1 MESGLPGEIGI
12 GSGIIVITAVLFFLV
27 KMVFETTSV
36 LKKRF
41 TEILPYTL
49 NAADGKKVILQDL
62 SKDPDAIPILPSDNE
77 RTGIEFSYSFFLYV
91 NEGTITGQDV
101 LKSVFYKGY
110 DGSPWPLMAPGVF
123 IKGETNTM
131 RIVYNS
137 SAEPYNFV
145 DVENI
150 PIGKYFHTVLNF
162 KSGALEVHING
173 RIVKKLTFPQTIPY
187 SNFGN
192 IVIFNNYDSGTTTIN
207 RPPYGNIRFEGAING
222 QISNL
227 MYTRYALSF
236 GEIQNLLNKGA
247 SNVIKQ
253 TTKETPP
260 YLADSW
266 WSDQ

>member
-12 GSGIIVITAVLFFLV
+12 GSGIIVLTAIIFFLV
-27 KMVFETTSV
+27 KMVYQTTSV
-36 LKKRF
+36 LQKRF

-49 NAADGKKVILQDL
+49 NAADGKKVIQQDL

-91 NEGTITGQDV
+91 NEGTINGEDV

-110 DGSPWPLMAPGVF
+110 DGSPWPLMSPGVF
-123 IKGETNTM
+123 IKGDTNIM

-137 SAEPYNFV
+137 NTEPYNFI
-145 DVENI
+145 DIENI

-162 KSGALEVHING
+162 KSRALEVHVNG
-173 RIVKKLTFPQTIPY
+173 RIVKKLSFPETIPH
-187 SNFGN
+187 SNFSN
-192 IVIFNNYDSGTTTIN
+192 IVLFNTATMTVN
-207 RPPYGNIRFEGAING
+207 RPPYGNIQFQGAING

-236 GEIQNLLNKGA
+236 GEMQNLLNKGP
-247 SNVIKQ
+247 SNVVKE

-266 WSDQ
+266 WSDQS

>member
-12 GSGIIVITAVLFFLV
+12 GSGIIVLTAVIFFLV
-27 KMVFETTSV
+27 KMVFESTSV

-49 NAADGKKVILQDL
+49 NAADGKKVIQQDL

-145 DVENI
+145 DIENI

-162 KSGALEVHING
+162 KSSALEVHING
-173 RIVKKLTFPQTIPY
+173 RIVK
-187 SNFGN
+187 
-192 IVIFNNYDSGTTTIN
+192 
-207 RPPYGNIRFEGAING
+207 
-222 QISNL
+222 
-227 MYTRYALSF
+227 
-236 GEIQNLLNKGA
+236 
-247 SNVIKQ
+247 
-253 TTKETPP
+253 
-260 YLADSW
+260 
-266 WSDQ
+266 